1 MTREEAIQKALKLMK
16 LAESSNVHE
25 AALAAQRAQELLMR
39 FEISQEVL
47 DAEGTGPREKEE
59 PIAMEAEPLEKPS
72 GRLAT
77 WKSYLA
83 GALGKANQCRTFCQ
97 MKYGQAS
104 IVILG
109 RTTDARTVRY
119 LYSLMCSEVERLTKA
134 NTKGMGRT
142 YANNF
147 RMGVVDAIAEKLR
160 EADEHAKEQMRQE
173 VVNNAT
179 ALMRVDQAIARRD
192 AKAEEVDAY
201 VKSNLKTSS
210 SRYSHR
216 SDQQARS
223 HGREVGNDIQMNVA
237 RGALA
242 SPAPKVA
249 GRSA

>member
-16 LAESSNVHE
+16 LAESNNVHE
-25 AALAAQRAQELLMR
+25 AALAAQRAQELLLR
-39 FEISQEVL
+39 FEISQEVI

-109 RTTDARTVRY
+109 HTTDARTVRY

-160 EADEHAKEQMRQE
+160 EADAHIKETMRQE
-173 VVNNAT
+173 VANNET
-179 ALMRVDQAIARRD
+179 ALVKVDQAIARREARD
-192 AKAEEVDAY
+192 EEVSAF
-201 VKSNLKTSS
+201 VKSKLRVSS
-210 SRYSHR
+210 TRSNYR
-216 SDQQARS
+216 SDQQARA
-223 HGREVGNDIQMNVA
+223 HGREVGSDIQMNA
-237 RGALA
+237 AHGALA
-242 SPAPKVA
+242 APQTALEK
-249 GRSA
+249 